1 MSDESAATETT
12 TSFEPGMAVYDDENN
27 EIGVI
32 SELTDEGFE
41 VSAEDD
47 PQTLDR
53 EDDPGQEFG
62 EGYIMWRCEN
72 CGEMGELEDGLPSEC
87 PSCDSENVHKTRE
100 D

>member
-1 MSDESAATETT
+1 MSDESTATETAT
-12 TSFEPGMAVYDDENN
+12 PFEPGMAVYDDENN

-41 VSAEDD
+41 VSTDD
-47 PQTLDR
+47 DSRTLDQ
-53 EDDPGQEFG
+53 EEGPGQEFG

-72 CGEMGELEDGLPSEC
+72 CGEVGELEDGFPSEC
-87 PSCDSENVHKTRE
+87 PSCGSENVHKTRE